1 MEFFKGNDL
10 RDENI
15 HFVVHSDGRASGE
28 AFVEFDSP
36 DQSTDAMCRDKMML
50 GNRYVELFPSSRE
63 EATGAI
69 GRFRK

>member
-1 MEFFKGNDL
+1 MEFFKGYGL
-10 RDENI
+10 RDKNI
-15 HFVVHSDGRASGE
+15 HFVVHSDGRANE

-36 DQSTDAMCRDKMML
+36 DQSTDAMCGDQMML

-63 EATGAI
+63 EATGAV